1 MRVLDIQCR
10 SCGAGFVESRRSLVP
25 GDEAVCPACG
35 ARHAYRREYIE
46 ALQADESGGI
56 PDPHHAA
63 HPFDDVP
70 D

>member
-1 MRVLDIQCR
+1 
-10 SCGAGFVESRRSLVP
+10 VESRRSLVP